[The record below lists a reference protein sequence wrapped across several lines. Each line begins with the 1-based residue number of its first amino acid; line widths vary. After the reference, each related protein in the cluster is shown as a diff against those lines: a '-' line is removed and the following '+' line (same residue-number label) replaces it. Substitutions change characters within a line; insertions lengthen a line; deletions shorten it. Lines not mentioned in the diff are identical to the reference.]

1 MDVSDIC
8 EAIRAGELSK
18 QDLVLINYALAARG
32 ANTTS
37 ILGQYGEEL
46 VAAAFS
52 GKIERF
58 DQKGYDVI
66 TDTGDKLQVK
76 TYTKGRAPGSIRSF
90 AFDVITVEV
99 DPSTAEVLLA
109 RRYSRDD
116 LFSVFQ
122 DKWHTKYRHLNTTFA
137 AWGGTPEDR
146 FDRGWRIGATV
157 PWTDETHRFR
167 AAPPSSNAPC

>member
-8 EAIRAGELSK
+8 EAIRAGELST

-46 VAAAFS
+46 VAAAYG

-90 AFDVITVEV
+90 AFDVIAVEV
-99 DPSTAEVLLA
+99 DPTTAEVLLA

-116 LFSVFQ
+116 LYSVFK
-122 DKWHTKYRHLNTTFA
+122 DKWHTKYQHLNTTFA

-167 AAPPSSNAPC
+167 AAPPK